1 MAKQPEG
8 PFEQTQSATIAKGA
22 SKRLYYGVFST
33 APRKIRLS
41 DETFVGLGSRYSV
54 KWYEGLKAK
63 KSADITKKM
72 LGNGFKFET
81 TEASTQDYFTA
92 KVSCGVVSPRVDP
105 SGELLIRLQALTGD
119 DEPAAHLLA
128 GHLELADVLLRQ
140 RGVVVLGRNAHHEL
154 AGRRHAARHVAAD
167 HEAHP
172 AEHLALGQALRASK
186 ARRARGRR
194 IPRRRPRRGD

>member
-1 MAKQPEG
+1 MNRIYGILTVVLCLSMLVLPGVQGAERRGSPLTVDVAKQPEG
-8 PFEQTQSATIAKGA
+8 PFEQTQSTTIAKGA
-22 SKRLYYGVFST
+22 SKKLYFGVFST

-92 KVSCGVVSPRVDP
+92 KVSYK
-105 SGELLIRLQALTGD
+105 SGDRALCLTAFVESLEEPFD
-119 DEPAAHLLA
+119 DNAIAE
-128 GHLELADVLLRQ
+128 VN
-140 RGVVVLGRNAHHEL
+140 GRCPGAF
-154 AGRRHAARHVAAD
+154 
-167 HEAHP
+167 
-172 AEHLALGQALRASK
+172 
-186 ARRARGRR
+186 
-194 IPRRRPRRGD
+194 